1 MNIRQLTT
9 IPEFEQCMALQR
21 EGFGWSDSDLMPV
34 RFFVVTHHVGGLV
47 LGAYEGERLA
57 GFLSTIPGIRSNVP
71 YWHSHMLA
79 VSQIFRNKGVGTRLK
94 FAQREFAIKRGIRLI
109 EWTFDPLEAR
119 NAYFNFHKLGVI
131 VRRYCPNL
139 YGEATGMQG
148 GLPTDRIVAE
158 WWLDRTRETIVGN
171 VRRLKIHPDIQLL
184 KKLDINSARILQ
196 QRVAEEFQKN
206 LNDRF
211 HAVAFLKSPESNEY
225 VFIQGASGVHS
236 PG

>member
-1 MNIRQLTT
+1 MNIRPLTT
-9 IPEFEQCMALQR
+9 IPEFEQCMTLQR

-47 LGAYEGERLA
+47 LGAYEGEQMI
-57 GFLSTIPGIRSNVP
+57 GFLSTIPGIRNGLP

-79 VSQIFRNKGVGTRLK
+79 VSQVFRNKGVGTRLK

-119 NAYFNFHKLGVI
+119 NAYFNFQKLGVV
-131 VRRYCPNL
+131 VRRYYPNL
-139 YGEATGMQG
+139 YGETTGVQG

-158 WWLDRTRETIVGN
+158 WWLDRTREPIAGH
-171 VRRLKIHPDIQLL
+171 VRRLKIHPDIQML
-184 KKLDINSARILQ
+184 KKLDIHSARNLQ
-196 QRVAEEFQKN
+196 QRVAQEFQKN
-206 LNDRF
+206 LDERF
-211 HAVAFLKSPESNEY
+211 HAVSFVHTPESSEY
-225 VFIQGASGVHS
+225 VFIQGASVANS